1 MQIVTLMSVDTFFSA
16 SIKLGLIIS
25 IMVIGVH
32 ISYRILNTADLGI
45 EGIFPLGGCIC
56 AVLISAGVPSY
67 VAILASILCGAFG
80 GLVTAL
86 LHTKLKIPMILS
98 GIITLTGFYSI
109 NLAILGFTSKTSL
122 TLASLPIKPQKSI
135 FFSLVNL
142 FNSFGM
148 KQARSLD
155 LSTFIICLIIL
166 AIVLTIIY
174 FFFGTEIGMAI
185 RATGDNPR
193 MAKAQ
198 GINTDHMI
206 IIGLMI
212 SNALI
217 AFAGSLFAQNSGTV
231 TVQNGKGMIVVGLA
245 SIIIAEAIFGR
256 RSYKLQLVSLIVGT
270 IIYYLLRQ
278 TAIALNL
285 ADFLDL
291 ASAIIITVILAVPL
305 LKNRIMKRQ
314 SMAKVEG

>member
-1 MQIVTLMSVDTFFSA
+1 MQFVTLINVVNFFSA

-32 ISYRILNTADLGI
+32 ISYRILNAADLGI

-56 AVLISAGVPSY
+56 AVLISFGVPSII
-67 VAILASILCGAFG
+67 AIFASILCGALG
-80 GLVTAL
+80 GFITAI

-109 NLAILGFTSKTSL
+109 NLAILGITSKTSL
-122 TLASLPIKPQKSI
+122 TLASLTIKPQKSI
-135 FFSLVNL
+135 FFGFVNMFNNLGFKQVNSLTLSTMIISLV
-142 FNSFGM
+142 
-148 KQARSLD
+148 
-155 LSTFIICLIIL
+155 IL
-166 AIVLTIIY
+166 AIVIIGIY
-174 FFFGTEIGMAI
+174 FFFGTELGMAI
-185 RATGDNPR
+185 RATGDNPQ

-198 GINTDHMI
+198 GINTDTMI
-206 IIGLMI
+206 IIGLII

-217 AFAGSLFAQNSGTV
+217 ALAGALFAQNSGTV

-256 RSYKLQLVSLIVGT
+256 RSYKLQLISLVVGA

-278 TAIALNL
+278 LAITLNL

-291 ASAIIITVILAVPL
+291 ASAIIITIILAIPL
-305 LKNRIMKRQ
+305 IKSAFKKRQ
-314 SMAKVEG
+314 NLGKVEI